1 MKKYKYQRL
10 TKEEKK
16 QSKNVHEIT
25 IKIEGEEWKKALDKA
40 FNDKKRDTVVDLSL
54 IHI

>member
-1 MKKYKYQRL
+1 MAK

-25 IKIEGEEWKKALDKA
+25 IKIEGEEWKKE
-40 FNDKKRDTVVDLSL
+40 
-54 IHI
+54 